1 MNKAGGESS
10 VFIDL
15 IFKNRNKKKTHKMVT
30 KQNLNN

>member
-15 IFKNRNKKKTHKMVT
+15 IFKNRNKKKHT
-30 KQNLNN
+30 KWLPNKT

>member
-15 IFKNRNKKKTHKMVT
+15 IFKNRNKKNTQNGYQT
-30 KQNLNN
+30 KLK